1 MTDRRPPDARDDV
14 DWGDLIGRMAR
25 ADETAL
31 TRFYDGTSR
40 LVYGL
45 AVRITRDPAAAE
57 ELTLAVY
64 CQAWR
69 QAKAYSPARRSP
81 TSWLFTLARSRAL
94 DQLRSRIRRD
104 QGREEAL
111 EAAGGLADAGSVELA
126 YFAGLSQSEIAAR
139 TGQPLGILL
148 DKAGLLIARS
158 PDLPWQPQGSPGV
171 SIKVLFTDPE
181 RDYITA
187 LGRMEP
193 GTEYPRHRHDDV
205 EELYVLE
212 GDLVVE
218 GHVMRPGDYCRA
230 EPDSIHGETRS
241 ETGCLFLMM
250 CSRQDELLGRP
261 AS

>member
-1 MTDRRPPDARDDV
+1 MASAAMTDRRPPDARDDV

-111 EAAGGLADAGSVELA
+111 EAAGGLADARPRSTRNTCARVVMLA
-126 YFAGLSQSEIAAR
+126 
-139 TGQPLGILL
+139 
-148 DKAGLLIARS
+148 S
-158 PDLPWQPQGSPGV
+158 P
-171 SIKVLFTDPE
+171 
-181 RDYITA
+181 
-187 LGRMEP
+187 
-193 GTEYPRHRHDDV
+193 
-205 EELYVLE
+205 
-212 GDLVVE
+212 
-218 GHVMRPGDYCRA
+218 
-230 EPDSIHGETRS
+230 
-241 ETGCLFLMM
+241 M
-250 CSRQDELLGRP
+250 CGPSRR
-261 AS
+261 